1 MATSQNFVGN
11 VSYGR
16 VGGYNSYETI
26 VLKPDTTNV
35 PDVQQENFFSLPNPV
50 KRRQNYEQERCE
62 EWDDPLLNAPPPAAW
77 RENELGFDQNPND
90 VVRPASE
97 QCELD
102 CIVECP
108 LHCAKVS
115 DGKEDREAKCNE
127 ECMEVCPVSCLERY
141 DALFACL
148 QTCADE
154 DDDQEYWP
162 CHHSCYPN
170 DDGGVVIP
178 FGAIVFFLYVGITI
192 LLMVLSG
199 PFLWQLYKK
208 YSSPNL
214 KYIRNFEREEN
225 AGKK

>member
-16 VGGYNSYETI
+16 VGGYNSYEVI

-102 CIVECP
+102 CIVE
-108 LHCAKVS
+108 
-115 DGKEDREAKCNE
+115 
-127 ECMEVCPVSCLERY
+127 
-141 DALFACL
+141 
-148 QTCADE
+148 
-154 DDDQEYWP
+154 
-162 CHHSCYPN
+162 
-170 DDGGVVIP
+170 
-178 FGAIVFFLYVGITI
+178 
-192 LLMVLSG
+192 
-199 PFLWQLYKK
+199 
-208 YSSPNL
+208 
-214 KYIRNFEREEN
+214 
-225 AGKK
+225 